1 MSTDCD
7 PPARDAESRYP
18 LSWSIFGVARSHRAL
33 AAALLAPLG
42 LYPGQELMLMAL
54 FTHDGRS
61 QRQLGDLLRLDH
73 STVAKS
79 VQRLERAG
87 LITRSRSAIDG
98 RVTLV
103 HLTDRGRDLEQPVR
117 RAWAEL
123 ERRTTETLTRDQ
135 QQSFVYLTAQVARNV
150 EQ

>member
-1 MSTDCD
+1 MPTDSD
-7 PPARDAESRYP
+7 PPASDVEGRFP

-33 AAALLAPLG
+33 AAALLVPLG
-42 LYPGQELMLMAL
+42 LYPGQELMLMEL
-54 FTHDGRS
+54 FAHDGRS
-61 QRQLGDLLRLDH
+61 QRQLGELLRLDH

-87 LITRSRSAIDG
+87 LVTRSRSAADG

-103 HLTDRGRDLEQPVR
+103 HLTEG
-117 RAWAEL
+117 
-123 ERRTTETLTRDQ
+123 LTRDQ
-135 QQSFVYLTAQVARNV
+135 RQAFVDLAALLARNV